1 MSEDQINPA
10 GVFLR
15 TLREGGRAGGQ
26 TAEGGQSLPVR
37 QVLFALVPAART
49 RSELAAEMSLSRGIL
64 DETLRN
70 LASLELIRASG
81 LGEEEKISLTD
92 LGRDVVR
99 RG

>member
-1 MSEDQINPA
+1 MSEERINPA

-26 TAEGGQSLPVR
+26 SAGGVQSLPVR
-37 QVLFALVPAART
+37 QVLFALSPSART
-49 RSELAAEMSLSRGIL
+49 RSELAAELSLSRGIL

-70 LASLELIRASG
+70 LASLDLIQAAG
-81 LGEEEKISLTD
+81 LGEEEKISLTE